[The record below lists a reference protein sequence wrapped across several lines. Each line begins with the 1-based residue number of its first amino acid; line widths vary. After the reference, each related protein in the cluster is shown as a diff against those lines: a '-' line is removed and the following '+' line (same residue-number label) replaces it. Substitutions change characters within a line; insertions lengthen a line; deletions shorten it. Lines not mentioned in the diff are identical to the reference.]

1 MPSISPESS
10 CHPMKSI
17 KLRRHVA
24 ISLLAAGP
32 VGGFLFGLIRGGD
45 PDPNPVGRIIYGC
58 MMAVV
63 TPLHAGFPP
72 HYEAGPGRSAN
83 AWPYIAA
90 AGALVLIG
98 LVVRD
103 WRSSRRQSEPSAA
116 AGIL

>member
-1 MPSISPESS
+1 MPSISPESF
-10 CHPMKSI
+10 CHPMKSNN
-17 KLRRHVA
+17 LWRNVA
-24 ISLLAAGP
+24 LSLLAAGP

-90 AGALVLIG
+90 AGGLVLVG
-98 LVVRD
+98 LVFRD
-103 WRSSRRQSEPSAA
+103 WRSSRRQPQSTAQ
-116 AGIL
+116 AGVL